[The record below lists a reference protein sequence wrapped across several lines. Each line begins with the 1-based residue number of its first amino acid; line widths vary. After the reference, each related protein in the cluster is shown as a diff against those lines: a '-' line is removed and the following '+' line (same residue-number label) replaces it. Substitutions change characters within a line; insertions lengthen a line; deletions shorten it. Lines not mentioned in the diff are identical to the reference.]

1 MGLIRI
7 PFDRIGSTKRVN
19 IDVDQY
25 ADTVI
30 GTKLVGSGNTAFN
43 VSGYGFTGTIRKHVG
58 SSSTASDTFNVGFDT
73 SNTSSGILT
82 VRINSGL
89 TTNFDTNSPRYEY
102 EVVATEVSS
111 GYKRRILSGNIEV
124 NVGITQVE
132 AGQNIKCIAVIDE
145 ASNFSTD
152 QFYNKWVNFR
162 SSWPDR
168 LHYLLQPTNTGIVS
182 SGINS
187 ILSVPSNY
195 DSGFGT
201 SIQVK
206 GVTRDNGISTASSDW
221 FGLVGLVTGT
231 DSRVALFIDQSGSM
245 TLATVQESYNRFLS
259 SCTASN
265 ITVRIESNGAEDWIE
280 PFTGIL

>member
-7 PFDRIGSTKRVN
+7 PFDRVGSTKRVN

-30 GTKLVGSGNTAFN
+30 GTKLVGSGNTTFN
-43 VSGYGFTGTIRKHVG
+43 LSGYGFTGTVRKHVG
-58 SSSTASDTFNVGFDT
+58 SSSTASDTFNLGFDT

-82 VRINSGL
+82 VRISSGL
-89 TTNFDTNSPRYEY
+89 TTNFDKNSPRYEY
-102 EVVATEVSS
+102 EVVATETSS
-111 GYKRRILSGNIEV
+111 GYKRRILSGNVEV

-132 AGQNIKCIAVIDE
+132 AGQDVKCIAVIDE
-145 ASNFSTD
+145 ASNFTTP
-152 QFYNKWVNFR
+152 QFYDKWANFR

-168 LHYLLQPTNTGIVS
+168 KHYILQPTSTGIVS
-182 SGINS
+182 ES
-187 ILSVPSNY
+187 IDGLLNIPSNY

-201 SIQVK
+201 SFQVA
-206 GVTRDNGISTASSDW
+206 GVIRDNGISTISSDW

-231 DSRVALFIDQSGSM
+231 DTKVALFIDQSGSM
-245 TLATVQESYNRFLS
+245 VLNTVQTSYNRFLS
-259 SCTASN
+259 SCTAAN
-265 ITVRIESNGAEDWIE
+265 ITVRVESNSAEDWVE

>member
-25 ADTVI
+25 ADTLI
-30 GTKLVGSGNTAFN
+30 GTKLVGSGNTTFN
-43 VSGYGFTGTIRKHVG
+43 LSGYGFTGTVRKHVG

-89 TTNFDTNSPRYEY
+89 TTNFDKNSPRYEY
-102 EVVATEVSS
+102 EVVATETSS
-111 GYKRRILSGNIEV
+111 GYKRRILSGNVEV

-145 ASNFSTD
+145 ASNFSTS
-152 QFYNKWVNFR
+152 QFYNKWANFR

-168 LHYLLQPTNTGIVS
+168 KHYLLQPTNSGIVS
-182 SGINS
+182 TS
-187 ILSVPSNY
+187 IGNLLNIPSNY

-201 SIQVK
+201 STQVK
-206 GVTRDNGISTASSDW
+206 GVKRDSGISTESSDW

-245 TLATVQESYNRFLS
+245 TLATVQASYNRFIA
-259 SCTASN
+259 SCTAAN
-265 ITVRIESNGAEDWIE
+265 IAIRTESNGAEDWVE